1 MYGRLHN
8 VQGAQI
14 VTLSSD
20 PETTTAARYR
30 FGFVLQQVLGWV
42 GGTQA
47 LKRFVEADQSV
58 VVTWNEVTFGQE
70 GGLIERLPIPPGA
83 RGAIRGAL
91 QTRQGLGAFPIPVG
105 VSGGATNYDAL
116 LFNTPGLCRSAPD
129 LIERIPTVLV
139 TDVTPKQLVEME
151 DYYGKLGGLQA
162 GYNERKHRAYVRTYE
177 RLRLIVS
184 YSEWARQ
191 SLIADYSVPPEKV
204 IVLPF
209 SIDLEKWTAAPA
221 GARVSLL
228 EKPGALPSILFV
240 GGHFERKGGP
250 QLLEWFLAHGQ
261 GRCELHI
268 VTRTPP
274 DASAPGLHVYT
285 DMETNDPRLIQL
297 YHESHIF
304 ALPTLADC
312 YSVASIEAMATGL
325 PVILT
330 NVGGAGEIVTDGVDG
345 YGIGPRDS
353 AALGQRLEELISDPL
368 RAIAMGEAARQ
379 TAERRFDARNFAS
392 ALLGH
397 MKAFADQRRAQRVG
411 RR

>member
-1 MYGRLHN
+1 
-8 VQGAQI
+8 
-14 VTLSSD
+14 VTPTPSSH
-20 PETTTAARYR
+20 TQTAPATAYR

-42 GGTQA
+42 GGTLA
-47 LKRFVEADQSV
+47 LKRFVVEDPSV
-58 VVTWNEVTFGQE
+58 EVTWNEVTFVQE
-70 GGLIERLPIPPGA
+70 GGLVERLPIPPSA

-91 QTRQGLGAFPIPVG
+91 QTRRGLGALPIPLG
-105 VSGGATNYDAL
+105 MAGAAARYDAL
-116 LFNTPGLCRSAPD
+116 LFNTPGLCRAAPD
-129 LIERIPTVLV
+129 LIARIPTVLV

-162 GYNERKHRAYVRTYE
+162 GYNERKHRAYRRTYE

-191 SLIADYSVPPEKV
+191 SLIVDYGVAPDNV
-204 IVLPF
+204 IVMPF
-209 SIDLEKWTAAPA
+209 SIDLEKWTAAPP
-221 GARVSLL
+221 GARAALL
-228 EKPGALPSILFV
+228 EKPGALPRILFV
-240 GGHFERKGGP
+240 GGHFQRKGGP
-250 QLLEWFLAHGQ
+250 QLLEWFLAHGR
-261 GRCELHI
+261 GRCDLHI

-274 DASAPGLHVYT
+274 DASAPGLYIHT
-285 DMETNDPRLIQL
+285 DLETNDPRLIQL

-330 NVGGAGEIVTDGVDG
+330 NVGGAGEIVTNGVDG
-345 YGIGPRDS
+345 YSVEPGNNE
-353 AALGQRLEELISDPL
+353 ALGQRLDELIAVPT

-397 MKAFADQRRAQRVG
+397 MKALAGARHVG
-411 RR
+411 K

>member
-1 MYGRLHN
+1 MTPTPSRDTN
-8 VQGAQI
+8 ITSA
-14 VTLSSD
+14 T
-20 PETTTAARYR
+20 PYR

-47 LKRFVEADQSV
+47 LKRFIEEDQSV
-58 VVTWNEVTFGQE
+58 AATWNEVTFAQE
-70 GGLIERLPIPPGA
+70 GGWVERLPIPPSA

-91 QTRQGLGAFPIPVG
+91 QTRQGLGAPPLPLGIT
-105 VSGGATNYDAL
+105 GAAARYDAL
-116 LFNTPGLCRSAPD
+116 LFNTPGLCRAAPD
-129 LIERIPTVLV
+129 LIDRTPTALV
-139 TDVTPKQLVEME
+139 TDVTPKQLAEME

-162 GYNERKHRAYVRTYE
+162 GYNERKHRSYVRTYQ

-184 YSEWARQ
+184 YSEWARR
-191 SLIADYSVPPEKV
+191 SLVADYGVPPDKV

-209 SIDLEKWTAAPA
+209 SIDLDKWAAPSA
-221 GARVSLL
+221 GAREAVLA
-228 EKPGALPSILFV
+228 EPGALPRILFV
-240 GGHFERKGGP
+240 GGDFARKGGP

-274 DASAPGLHVYT
+274 SVNTTPGLHMHT
-285 DMETNDPRLIQL
+285 DLETNDPRLIKL
-297 YHESHIF
+297 YHDSHIF

-345 YGIGPRDS
+345 YSVEPGDGT
-353 AALGQRLEELISDPL
+353 ALAQRLDALVADPL
-368 RAIAMGEAARQ
+368 RAIAMGAAARE
-379 TAERRFDARNFAS
+379 TAARRFDARNFAN

-397 MKAFADQRRAQRVG
+397 MKALADERRAQRAGKTAG
-411 RR
+411 R